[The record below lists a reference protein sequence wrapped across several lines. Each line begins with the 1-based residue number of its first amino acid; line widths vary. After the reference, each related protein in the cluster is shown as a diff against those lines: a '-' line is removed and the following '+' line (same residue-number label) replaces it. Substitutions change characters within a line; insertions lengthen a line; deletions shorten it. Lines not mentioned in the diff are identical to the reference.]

1 MRYRIRI
8 DVLRSGTKEYTPQ
21 VKVGFF
27 SWWENLIRDEHN
39 DFYIA
44 STKRLIYF
52 NEKDPLDM
60 IESHKKHI
68 KEKGLSKLKKTYY
81 KKVKYMSK
89 KIYISSRGTGKVD
102 KDGKITDY
110 TLLSYDLVTPPK
122 RTLFRRIFDFFKKL
136 WNFIKPK
143 QR

>member
-27 SWWENLIRDEHN
+27 ICWENLIRDKHGH
-39 DFYIA
+39 FYTTN
-44 STKRLIYF
+44 SERLIYF

-81 KKVKYMSK
+81 KKVK
-89 KIYISSRGTGKVD
+89 
-102 KDGKITDY
+102 
-110 TLLSYDLVTPPK
+110 
-122 RTLFRRIFDFFKKL
+122 
-136 WNFIKPK
+136 
-143 QR
+143 